1 MQLPAPPP
9 KDNGHWTDFFCLY
22 SKTMH
27 AESLADFW
35 RLSKWCR
42 ERMFFFFN
50 DSLLGSFFF
59 PTLFPLQLWPTLFL
73 VSHGKTQ
80 APRNV
85 TVGLRFISW
94 AGVTYVLLVQML
106 LKKKDKGVVVL
117 ATAHIYFMTTSRTA
131 EQDAVHLTH
140 PMPTRREANV
150 QSKAGAEARA

>member
-1 MQLPAPPP
+1 MDIELI
-9 KDNGHWTDFFCLY
+9 FFCLY

-42 ERMFFFFN
+42 ERMFFFYN

-94 AGVTYVLLVQML
+94 TGVTYVLQATNAAEKKRWGGLLFWQQRIYTLWRPHVQP
-106 LKKKDKGVVVL
+106 
-117 ATAHIYFMTTSRTA
+117 SRMQYTWLILCRRA
-131 EQDAVHLTH
+131 ARQTCSQ
-140 PMPTRREANV
+140 RREQKREHNLV
-150 QSKAGAEARA
+150 RW